1 MIKTTPKAAASNP
14 LVPACRRVVRGE
26 RSKVAGLKDNSYQ
39 AGNIKHNNVGCPAIV
54 KMALLLFGVAFSF
67 TYRTT
72 CSGIALIADSWEVM
86 AIVG

>member
-1 MIKTTPKAAASNP
+1 MNKTTPKAAASNP

-39 AGNIKHNNVGCPAIV
+39 AGNIKHNDVGCPAIV
-54 KMALLLFGVAFSF
+54 KMAFGVAFSF

-72 CSGIALIADSWEVM
+72 CSEIADSWEVM